1 MISIK
6 INSKAPD
13 FSLPDQTGNMHSLAE
28 YKGRWVLLYFYPK
41 DDTTG
46 CTKEACAFRDAW
58 AEFGKLNAVVL
69 GISIDTVKSHDK
81 FAKKY
86 KLPFTILSD
95 EKKEA
100 VEAYGVW
107 DEKSMYGRTYMGTLR
122 TSFLI
127 DPQGKIVKIYEK
139 VKPEIHAEEVLMDLE
154 RQSA

>member
-13 FSLPDQTGNMHSLAE
+13 FSLPDQTGKMHSLAE